1 MPAADVAIVNWNTA
15 EAALRAEESIRGS
28 EGVRVRLNL
37 VDNKSR
43 PEQRALLKERCDPST
58 RLLLAERNLGYGTAA
73 NLALKGGEGEVVC
86 ICNADILPHADAL
99 AQMAEVA
106 LGDPRVGMVGPVF
119 EGGTQ
124 HYHARL
130 PGSLALLGR
139 PLVGSFGRRRPPTPA
154 PGLTAEV
161 EQVSGACFVLRR
173 ELWEEIGGFDEG
185 FFLWYDDVD
194 LARRLVDA
202 GYRNLVVG
210 SARVEHAGAGSFGQ
224 LERPTAQATRLA
236 SLERYISKHHARL
249 LPAARPVLAL
259 AWRVRARSVRGTRP
273 SS

>member
-1 MPAADVAIVNWNTA
+1 M
-15 EAALRAEESIRGS
+15 
-28 EGVRVRLNL
+28 RLTV
-37 VDNKSR
+37 VDNHSR
-43 PEQRALLKERCDPST
+43 PEQRALLKKGCDPST

-86 ICNADILPHADAL
+86 ICNADILPRADAL
-99 AQMAEVA
+99 AHLAEVA
-106 LGDPRVGMVGPVF
+106 LSDPLAGMVGPVF

-124 HYHARL
+124 HYHAKL

-139 PLVGSFGRRRPPTPA
+139 PLVGSFGMRRPPTPR
-154 PGLTAEV
+154 PGLTTEV

-173 ELWEEIGGFDEG
+173 ELWVEIGGFDEG

-210 SARVEHAGAGSFGQ
+210 SALVEHVGAGSFNQ
-224 LERPTAQATRLA
+224 FERPAAQAIRLT

-249 LPAARPVLAL
+249 LPAARPVLAT
-259 AWRVRARSVRGTRP
+259 AWRVRARSARGTRP
-273 SS
+273 TP